1 MELDAWSYADEEWR
15 GFVLI
20 DSRDELLD
28 RHVFVTLV
36 AGESFYP
43 EALGHADF
51 APGSPLVLRHEP
63 DNPFDPNAMGI
74 WNADETL
81 KVGHVPAII
90 VRNLT
95 PFDRSGIVVGVML
108 EGSAPSELMIAVA
121 REPLTLRVID
131 ELGERPRQV
140 ELWLRQQKL
149 ARRRSEEQR
158 EFRAGDPM
166 EQMRR
171 MAEDLRRPEVT

>member
-1 MELDAWSYADEEWR
+1 MELDAWSYAGEDWR
-15 GFVLI
+15 GFVLV

-28 RHVFVTLV
+28 RHVFVTWV
-36 AGESFYP
+36 AGESHYP
-43 EALGHADF
+43 DALGHADF

-63 DNPFDPNAMGI
+63 DNPFDPNAIGI
-74 WNADETL
+74 HSADETL
-81 KVGHVPAII
+81 KVGHVPAVI

-95 PFDRSGIVVGVML
+95 PFDRNGIVVGEML
-108 EGSAPSELMIAVA
+108 EGSAPSELLIAVA
-121 REPLTLRVID
+121 REPLTLRVLD
-131 ELGERPRQV
+131 EHGKRPHQV
-140 ELWLRQQKL
+140 EQWLRRERE

-171 MAEDLRRPEVT
+171 MAEGLDKHDPA